1 MGLILLVFSYFIV
14 ALVMFFAGPIL
25 FWFAAKKFGK
35 FQNNTL
41 RNHAFFWAAWFLSNA
56 ALAFIQSAVS
66 DVSFEMANFLSTSV
80 FVALSLQVGL
90 SMLIFKAQFFSA
102 LKAAIAHA
110 IFFALTFALV
120 AFLAIQFSLHTLI
133 AGAGQ

>member
-1 MGLILLVFSYFIV
+1 MGLILLVISYFMV

-41 RNHAFFWAAWFLSNA
+41 RNHVVFWAAWFLSNA

-66 DVSFEMANFLSTSV
+66 EVSLQMANFLNTSI
-80 FVALSLQVGL
+80 FVALALQIGL
-90 SMLIFKAQFFSA
+90 SMLIFNAQFISA
-102 LKAAIAHA
+102 LKAALAYVVL
-110 IFFALTFALV
+110 FSVTFIIV
-120 AFLAIQFSLHTLI
+120 AFIAIQFSLHTFVT
-133 AGAGQ
+133 GA